1 MMADS
6 GNWDRTKKEAPA
18 EELRSPISASEKG
31 GGKGVPRPFRAKV
44 FLFRS
49 LAAIFAVHMSFGAYA
64 LVKCG
69 EYARERQVAVNEECP
84 EVSQRISELFSV
96 ATATVLS
103 LLSAEMGNSP
113 K

>member
-18 EELRSPISASEKG
+18 EELRSPISG
-31 GGKGVPRPFRAKV
+31 GGSKGVPRPFRAKV